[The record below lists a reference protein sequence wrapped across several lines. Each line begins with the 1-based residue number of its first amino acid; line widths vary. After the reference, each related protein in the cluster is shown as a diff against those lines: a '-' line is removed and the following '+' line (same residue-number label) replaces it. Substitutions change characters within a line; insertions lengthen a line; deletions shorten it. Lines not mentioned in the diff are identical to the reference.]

1 MPSLEH
7 LVKAQRLYYTSLNF
21 NLSNVLIHSKAA
33 DTSWP
38 QGVCVCVCE
47 ATCDHGNFPSQLEKH
62 HYFIKSSG

>member
-38 QGVCVCVCE
+38 QGVCVCVCVKPHVTM
-47 ATCDHGNFPSQLEKH
+47 AIFQVN
-62 HYFIKSSG
+62 